1 MTEDQLQALED
12 TLEAEVGVLEE
23 GGQNCGARIN
33 EFQAATGNGPG
44 DSYCQSFIV
53 WGLKKTL
60 GHSPI
65 LASGRCQS
73 VREWADGK
81 GWTTSDPAIHSEG
94 WAVNGENH
102 AHHTFLVT
110 SDPDES
116 GYFTT
121 VEGNTNDRGDSNGD
135 GVYDR
140 TRGGPDDHNR
150 YVFLPLSKV

>member
-1 MTEDQLQALED
+1 MTEEQLTALED
-12 TLEAEVGVLEE
+12 TLENEVAVREE
-23 GGQNCGARIN
+23 GGQNRGERIG
-33 EFQAATGNGPG
+33 EYQSATGNGPG

-53 WGLKKTL
+53 WGLKQTL

-81 GWTTSDPAIHSEG
+81 RLTTGVPALHSEG
-94 WAVNGENH
+94 WVVNGENH
-102 AHHTFLVT
+102 AHHTFLCT
-110 SDPDES
+110 SDPDED

-140 TRGGPDDHNR
+140 KRGGPDDHNR
-150 YVFLPLSKV
+150 YVFLPLSRV